1 MFIFSS
7 EFSGGLRQTSVL
19 STINDSSHA
28 AYKKLLNTAYKLAM
42 APSMLYGHFKVLVK
56 CQRNNRVCLI
66 QGCDN
71 GRAAREFVSAI
82 ADAVRE
88 KVAAILVDAKF
99 FTTLSDGSQAKKTRL
114 DMELILTRTERN
126 GIPVD
131 FVTSLPI
138 MSEFGSKYLCDLYD
152 LT

>member
-1 MFIFSS
+1 M
-7 EFSGGLRQTSVL
+7 T
-19 STINDSSHA
+19 
-28 AYKKLLNTAYKLAM
+28 
-42 APSMLYGHFKVLVK
+42 PSMPCKHFKVLVK
-56 CQRNNRVCLI
+56 CKRKNGVGLI

-71 GRAAREFVSAI
+71 RRAAREFVSAT

-131 FVTSLPI
+131 FVISLPI
-138 MSEFGSKYLCDLYD
+138 MSEFGGKYLCDLYD